1 MSGIIPVN
9 HRTLVPDVPGGE
21 AVPHRETPA
30 AAPAPAGLNRKE
42 AEQTQQTLNR
52 VLNPL
57 NLSMEIQFDD
67 AHNTYGFKIVDRVTK
82 EVVREF
88 PSPGVLVAA
97 RDAVQG
103 MFVDQHS

>member
-1 MSGIIPVN
+1 MSGITPVSPRIPV
-9 HRTLVPDVPGGE
+9 PDSPGGE
-21 AVPHRETPA
+21 TVPQRETPA
-30 AAPAPAGLNRKE
+30 RVPASLNRKE
-42 AEQTQQTLNR
+42 AEQTQQTLNQ

-103 MFVDQHS
+103 LFVDQHS